1 MEDDVSEMEPVARL
15 FSGISHPSRIRIL
28 YGVREGKTMQEV
40 ADTLEVTRGGLQD
53 HIERMVTAELIYR
66 PEDGTYALTP
76 FGTYL
81 VELLESDGDTLQD
94 AFEILDDEQDT
105 VEEEFD
111 SADLPIDDRTREKS
125 VHTETWKRAKDRIQ
139 ELLEESR

>member
-1 MEDDVSEMEPVARL
+1 MNDDVGELEPVARL
-15 FSGISHPSRIRIL
+15 FSGISHPSRITIL

-40 ADTLEVTRGGLQD
+40 ADSLEVTRGGLQD

-66 PEDGTYALTP
+66 PEDGIYALTP

-94 AFEILDDEQDT
+94 AFEIL
-105 VEEEFD
+105 EEEQGTVQAEFD
-111 SADLPIDDRTREKS
+111 AADLPIDDRAREKS
-125 VHTETWKRAKDRIQ
+125 VHTETWERAKDRIQ
-139 ELLEESR
+139 ELLEESQ